1 MSRMAAVTRMPSVLS
16 SGLSMISI
24 GNSVPSLR
32 SAESSI
38 PVPICWASASSAE
51 RRSSAM
57 IRSAK
62 PSGMMLVTGW
72 PSSSSRL

>member
-1 MSRMAAVTRMPSVLS
+1 
-16 SGLSMISI
+16 MISI

-32 SAESSI
+32 SATSSI
-38 PVPICWASASSAE
+38 PLPICWARASAAE

-62 PSGMMLVTGW
+62 PSGMMFVTGW
-72 PSSSSRL
+72 PTSSSRL